1 MKSKTRSKYTVWNFN
16 TEMFITL
23 TQVPNI
29 AKTTIKFTFK
39 KTSGSSSTKFVFI
52 HAFHTL
58 FHGRQQL
65 IHETAGLFSVKSEIH
80 RKNIL

>member
-1 MKSKTRSKYTVWNFN
+1 MNRKHKASTLKNFN

-29 AKTTIKFTFK
+29 AKTTIKFIFK
-39 KTSGSSSTKFVFI
+39 NTSGSSSTKFVFK

-58 FHGRQQL
+58 FYGSQPL
-65 IHETAGLFSVKSEIH
+65 IHETAGLFAVKNEIH